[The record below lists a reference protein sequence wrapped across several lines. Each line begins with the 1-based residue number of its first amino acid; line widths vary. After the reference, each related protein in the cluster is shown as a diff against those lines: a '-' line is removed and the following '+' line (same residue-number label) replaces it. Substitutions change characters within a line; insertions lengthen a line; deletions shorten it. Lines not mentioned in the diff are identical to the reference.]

1 MNADDNVRRQRFRQN
16 AFKKGDH
23 FSQWKWL
30 YEAWKV
36 FFMVLCW
43 LPAVSRAAT
52 PVTEGWRVWLEPSS
66 LRAPVSGAIDGAQ
79 HTQWAAGVR
88 DGGWDEWLS
97 KSQWASLAISWEAF
111 FQQARANADADL
123 AELTPR
129 YVRDRN
135 RVIEYAV
142 LSSDR
147 PVVASAVSSAKF
159 HALFESTLGE
169 KVLVVVPNR
178 FTAFVFPRLASN
190 YTLYA
195 GLVFDAF
202 ESTSFTGSLEVFEVG
217 ATGWKTVGIY
227 ER

>member
-1 MNADDNVRRQRFRQN
+1 M
-16 AFKKGDH
+16 
-23 FSQWKWL
+23 
-30 YEAWKV
+30 
-36 FFMVLCW
+36 
-43 LPAVSRAAT
+43 
-52 PVTEGWRVWLEPSS
+52 
-66 LRAPVSGAIDGAQ
+66 
-79 HTQWAAGVR
+79 
-88 DGGWDEWLS
+88 
-97 KSQWASLAISWEAF
+97 SWEAF

-135 RVIEYAV
+135 QVIEYAV

-147 PVVASAVSSAKF
+147 PVVASAVSSSKF
-159 HALFESTLGE
+159 HTLFESTLGE

-190 YTLYA
+190 YPLYA

-202 ESTSFTGSLEVFEVG
+202 ESTSFKGSLEVFEVG
-217 ATGWKTVGIY
+217 AAGWRAVGVY